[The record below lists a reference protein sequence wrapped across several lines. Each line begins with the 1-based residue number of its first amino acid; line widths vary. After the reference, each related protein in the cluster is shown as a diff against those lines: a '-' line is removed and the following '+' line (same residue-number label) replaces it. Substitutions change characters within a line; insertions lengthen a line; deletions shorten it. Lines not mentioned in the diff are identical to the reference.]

1 LEWVYVG
8 DEGGT
13 DPKAKALGKGGA
25 PSSMGRGKWGR
36 GGVIDDVWEMWRAN
50 KIDETLSGLLLDK
63 IAGQGKATL
72 DMETGEHKAGIAK
85 GGPRVFDGGDTGK
98 AKGGYTPLLK
108 RERQDPVEVVNKR
121 YRVRRGVDASQLETK
136 EEDADE

>member
-1 LEWVYVG
+1 
-8 DEGGT
+8 
-13 DPKAKALGKGGA
+13 
-25 PSSMGRGKWGR
+25 MGRGKWGR